1 MRLLKQAFHQ
11 KATID
16 SKFGPRIPATDFMQ
30 MMKDATLVDIE
41 QETMC
46 IGCFLQAQ
54 LNPPVQ
60 QELEYLVFVEFIEAL
75 QRLAMKAIDGYN
87 K

>member
-1 MRLLKQAFHQ
+1 MLKQTFHQ

-16 SKFGPRIPATDFMQ
+16 SKFGPRLPATDFMQ
-30 MMKDATLVDIE
+30 MMRDATLVDID

-60 QELEYLVFVEFIEAL
+60 YELEFLVFVEFIEAL
-75 QRLAMKAIDGYN
+75 LRLSLKAIDGYN